1 MKNQDFRVAI
11 TKHTKIEL
19 GLIISLLAIAGS
31 GLLFITKTLA
41 EIEDHGK
48 RQARSEARLDKLESL
63 ATDVSYLKGRFD
75 AEFPPK
81 KNLINGP

>member
-1 MKNQDFRVAI
+1 MTKLKQDLRVAI

-19 GLIISLLAIAGS
+19 GLLISLLAIAGS
-31 GLLFITKTLA
+31 GLIFIARSLA

-48 RQARSEARLDKLESL
+48 RITRVEQREGQLQAL

-81 KNLINGP
+81 K